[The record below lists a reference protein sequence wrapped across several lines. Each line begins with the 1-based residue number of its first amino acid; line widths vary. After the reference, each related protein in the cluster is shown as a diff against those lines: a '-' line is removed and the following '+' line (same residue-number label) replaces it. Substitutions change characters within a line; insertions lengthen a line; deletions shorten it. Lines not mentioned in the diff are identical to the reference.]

1 LRDSYAKR
9 TKRMIA
15 TATTSPPR
23 MNGYQFN
30 GCLLYRIQMS
40 NRTMMINRSNPPPMN
55 MV

>member
-23 MNGYQFN
+23 MNGYQFMMPS
-30 GCLLYRIQMS
+30 YRIQMS
-40 NRTMMINRSNPPPMN
+40 NRTTMMNRSSPLPITI
-55 MV
+55 